1 MTILLMKNI
10 NLTFLFFIFFFT
22 IPLSISAQ
30 KKPENPYRSSHLGEE
45 AMALHISGFAPLGY
59 LGGKLGVD
67 LPIKIIEKRGF
78 KGFHAGRD
86 FREWYA
92 TIEAVFMHRVG
103 AYENMG
109 LSAELTYRRVEG
121 MNGWFW
127 QVSPIG
133 VGGNYVMPPN
143 FSEVAAPSSGT
154 MAHPLLAR
162 KWYVTP
168 SVSLGFGRD
177 FALSKG
183 RRSGLPLV
191 IYSKIGIGS
200 MLPYKTFGYL
210 VPTAELGFGYRFS
223 SLAIATRQV
232 RRS

>member
-1 MTILLMKNI
+1 MKKSVTPFVLLFCLI
-10 NLTFLFFIFFFT
+10 TA
-22 IPLSISAQ
+22 PLSIFAQ
-30 KKPENPYRSSHLGEE
+30 KKKENPFKTSKLGEE

-59 LGGKLGVD
+59 IGGKLGTD
-67 LPIKIIEKRGF
+67 IPIKIIEKRGF

-92 TIEAVFMHRVG
+92 TAEMGWQHKAG
-103 AYENMG
+103 SYENMSV
-109 LSAELTYRRVEG
+109 SAELTYRRLEG

-127 QVSPIG
+127 QISPLG
-133 VGGNYVMPPN
+133 VGGNYVLPPN
-143 FSEVAAPSSGT
+143 FKDTLRSASDT
-154 MAHPLLAR
+154 TRHPLLAR

-168 SVSLGFGRD
+168 LFSVGVGRD
-177 FALSKG
+177 FALHKG

-191 IYSKIGIGS
+191 IYAKIGVGT

-210 VPTAELGFGYRFS
+210 VPTAEFGLGYRFP

>member
-1 MTILLMKNI
+1 MKKSTTS
-10 NLTFLFFIFFFT
+10 LVLIFCL
-22 IPLSISAQ
+22 IVAPLSIFAQ
-30 KKPENPYRSSHLGEE
+30 KKKGNPFKTSKLADE

-59 LGGKLGVD
+59 IGGKLGTD
-67 LPIKIIEKRGF
+67 IPIKMIEKRGF
-78 KGFHAGRD
+78 KGFRAGRD

-92 TIEAVFMHRVG
+92 TAEMGWQHKAG
-103 AYENMG
+103 SYEN
-109 LSAELTYRRVEG
+109 LSVSAELMYRRLEG

-127 QVSPIG
+127 QISPIG
-133 VGGNYVMPPN
+133 IGGNYVLPPN
-143 FSEVAAPSSGT
+143 FKDSIATVGDT
-154 MAHPLLAR
+154 TRHPLLGR

-168 SVSLGFGRD
+168 SLSIGFGRD
-177 FALSKG
+177 FALHNG

-191 IYSKIGIGS
+191 IYGKIGISS

-210 VPTAELGFGYRFS
+210 VPTAELGIGYRFP